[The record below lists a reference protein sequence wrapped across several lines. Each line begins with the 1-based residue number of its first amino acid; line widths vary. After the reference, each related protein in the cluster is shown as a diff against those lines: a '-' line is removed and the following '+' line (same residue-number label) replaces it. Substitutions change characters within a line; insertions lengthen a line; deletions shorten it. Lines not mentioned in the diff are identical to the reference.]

1 MAISRP
7 GDWSGF
13 AAAAS
18 TPLMLIA
25 LVAVVTVLGTAIL
38 PAAKQFAIT
47 EMLVMIVIAVGI
59 SIFISNTG
67 IISFGHIGFTC
78 LGAYATAWM
87 TCDPM
92 WKALMLRDLP
102 SFLADNEY
110 PPALAIFLSGVWA
123 AFIAAIFGAAI
134 LRLSGIAAAIATFAF
149 LIIVSSVYSNWG
161 DLTAGTSSII
171 NIPTFVTPPI
181 AACFAAAAIVVG
193 YLFRISPFGLMLR
206 ASSDDVVAAHA
217 SAIPVLRLRLLAL
230 VLSAFVSGCGGAIYA
245 HFVGIL
251 SPDNFY
257 LAMTFI
263 TLAMVVIGG
272 IGSLSGAVVG
282 VIVVTI
288 IVQTLRRFE
297 VGISLGA
304 FEIKLPNGS
313 QEVGLAVA
321 WILILIFRPRG
332 ILGGAEFRLSK
343 RTLLYLKPRILRG
356 RSPLMRLGDR

>member
-1 MAISRP
+1 MAVGSLRVSSRIAR
-7 GDWSGF
+7 GV
-13 AAAAS
+13 S
-18 TPLMLIA
+18 TPVLLIA
-25 LVAVVTVLGTAIL
+25 LVALVTVSGMVIL
-38 PAAKQFAIT
+38 PVAKQFALT

-87 TCDPM
+87 TCDPI
-92 WKALMLRDLP
+92 WKSLVLVDLP
-102 SFLADNEY
+102 SFLADRQY
-110 PPALAIFLSGVWA
+110 PLALAILLSGMWA

-149 LIIVSSVYSNWG
+149 LMIVSSVYSNWG
-161 DLTAGTSSII
+161 DLTAGTNSII

-181 AACFAAAAIVVG
+181 AAGFAAAAIIIG
-193 YLFRISPFGLMLR
+193 YLFKASRIGLMLR

-230 VLSAFVSGCGGAIYA
+230 ILSAFVAGAGGAIYA

-257 LAMTFI
+257 LGMTFI

-272 IGSLSGAVVG
+272 VGSLSGAVVG
-282 VIVVTI
+282 VIIVTMV
-288 IVQTLRRFE
+288 VQTLRLFE
-297 VGISLGA
+297 TGVSLGPV
-304 FEIKLPNGS
+304 EIKLPNGS
-313 QEVGLAVA
+313 QEVGLAIA
-321 WILILIFRPRG
+321 WILFLIFRPRG
-332 ILGGAEFRLSK
+332 IFAGAELCLPKRIWEHRKMPNSRLVSAADE
-343 RTLLYLKPRILRG
+343 LR
-356 RSPLMRLGDR
+356 P

>member
-1 MAISRP
+1 MVAGGP
-7 GDWSGF
+7 SGF
-13 AAAAS
+13 SDIARGAS
-18 TPLMLIA
+18 TPLLLIA
-25 LVAVVTVLGTAIL
+25 LVALVTLSGMLIL
-38 PAAKQFAIT
+38 PAAKQFALT

-92 WKALMLRDLP
+92 WKSLMLPDLP
-102 SFLADNEY
+102 SFLADKQY
-110 PPALAIFLSGVWA
+110 PPVLAILLSGVWA
-123 AFIAAIFGAAI
+123 AFIAAIFGGAI

-149 LIIVSSVYSNWG
+149 LIIVSSVYSNWS

-171 NIPTFVTPPI
+171 NIPTFITPPI
-181 AACFAAAAIVVG
+181 AAGFAAAAIIIG
-193 YLFRISPFGLMLR
+193 HLFRASRIGLMLR
-206 ASSDDVVAAHA
+206 ASSDDVIAAHA
-217 SAIPVLRLRLLAL
+217 SAIPVLGLRLLAL
-230 VLSAFVSGCGGAIYA
+230 VLSAFVVGSGGAIYA

-257 LAMTFI
+257 LGMTFI

-288 IVQTLRRFE
+288 VVQTLRLFE
-297 VGISLGA
+297 TGVGVAGME
-304 FEIKLPNGS
+304 FKLPNGS
-313 QEVGLAVA
+313 QEVGLAIA
-321 WILILIFRPRG
+321 WILFLIFRPRG
-332 ILGGAEFRLSK
+332 ILGGTELSFLRRTCERPRVPESRLVSAAD
-343 RTLLYLKPRILRG
+343 TLAP
-356 RSPLMRLGDR
+356 